1 MSYVSPTLR
10 EKFESLPI
18 ELKDEILSRDV
29 RIENLQDLISVL
41 ETIVEEGD
49 EGEENTPTA

>member
-1 MSYVSPTLR
+1 MSYVSPALR

-29 RIENLQDLISVL
+29 RIENLHDLISVL
-41 ETIVEEGD
+41 ETIVAEGEGD
-49 EGEENTPTA
+49 APTA